1 MYIKKDQWEIIMAR
15 QLILKNY
22 IDDIIELI
30 EQGTSEKNISQILG
44 FSHNNLTRWKERG
57 RKALKK
63 PKDDLDNND
72 ELCIELF
79 QAVIQSRKVLTNGYM
94 MKIKEDPSWQSAA
107 WWLERNYPKA
117 FARRVEFDPE
127 ELEKWL
133 NRNFSESVVNL
144 ILSLMENGDEDF
156 TKVQEYLE
164 QHLSE
169 LYGSPD
175 GSTGASA
182 LEGPVEAIPSREST
196 MAPEQKH
203 AELAT
208 EGTDN

>member
-1 MYIKKDQWEIIMAR
+1 MTKP
-15 QLILKNY
+15 LILKQH
-22 IDDIIELI
+22 IDDIIDLF
-30 EQGTSEKNISQILG
+30 EQGASEKNISQILQ
-44 FSHNNLTRWKERG
+44 FSHNNLTRWKNRG
-57 RKALKK
+57 RDALKK
-63 PKDDLDNND
+63 KKKDRDEND

-79 QAVIQSRKVLTNGYM
+79 QSMIQSRKVLSKDYM

-169 LYGSPD
+169 LYGTPD
-175 GSTGASA
+175 DSTGASA
-182 LEGPVEAIPSREST
+182 LEGPVEAVPSREST
-196 MAPEQKH
+196 MAPEQKY